1 MKKTYLIIA
10 ALVALLAWREY
21 TRADAIAWAI
31 QDTSDDLLVA
41 CEAKIDEIN
50 TEKANEYTRGFN
62 ACLAQF

>member
-31 QDTSDDLLVA
+31 QDTSDTTLTA
-41 CEAKIDEIN
+41 CEARIDEIL
-50 TEKANEYTRGFN
+50 G
-62 ACLAQF
+62 QF

>member
-31 QDTSDDLLVA
+31 QDTSDALLVA
-41 CEAKIDEIN
+41 CEAKIDEIQ
-50 TEKANEYTRGFN
+50 G
-62 ACLAQF
+62 QF